1 MGLGLRARSGPGQ
14 GREPTRDVRVVRELA
29 ERQERLLAYRQ
40 RRVGHAVE
48 QHRLRLVEELE
59 RREARGEDTRGVG
72 LRLVW
77 RGRWLV
83 AAKCLA
89 SWDGRV
95 RLRLVPIAGQ

>member
-1 MGLGLRARSGPGQ
+1 
-14 GREPTRDVRVVRELA
+14 VRELA

-72 LRLVW
+72 LRLVCRAGGSYLLSAW
-77 RGRWLV
+77 QVGTV
-83 AAKCLA
+83 AAGCA
-89 SWDGRV
+89 
-95 RLRLVPIAGQ
+95 